1 MRAVHKVLDKAKRP
15 LWPHKELT
23 SQPINKYEKRQK
35 HGLFGD
41 RGDAASG
48 GARGGAQTAPGPK
61 HTEKSVGLQSAQL
74 SFFFL
79 FHDRARTPT
88 TSDTMTEPV
97 VEDEQR
103 LQEHRHKYRDV
114 VDALNGIQ
122 WQMDRPYL
130 REASTA
136 SVRTVG
142 AGVLLAR
149 LPTGAYREAP
159 ADAGLVTQY
168 NLVLPCAE
176 VELASSKR
184 LYADVLVARSNRAFR
199 AHDAPNWVVYSGMT
213 REECHRIEDA
223 FGTALDPDAVF
234 CGVAPSLSMSCDSD
248 GWEHCM
254 ALSNGAKTR
263 YAPLDEAKAHRQQKA
278 GEAQE
283 KEAAPRRRRRGARG
297 KKGRAKSNQ

>member
-1 MRAVHKVLDKAKRP
+1 
-15 LWPHKELT
+15 
-23 SQPINKYEKRQK
+23 
-35 HGLFGD
+35 
-41 RGDAASG
+41 
-48 GARGGAQTAPGPK
+48 
-61 HTEKSVGLQSAQL
+61 
-74 SFFFL
+74 
-79 FHDRARTPT
+79 
-88 TSDTMTEPV
+88 MTEPLAR
-97 VEDEQR
+97 DEQR
-103 LQEHRHKYRDV
+103 LQEHRGKYRDV
-114 VDALNGIQ
+114 IDALNGIQ

-136 SVRTVG
+136 SVRTVN

-149 LPTGAYREAP
+149 LPTGAYLEAP

-176 VELASSKR
+176 VKLASSGR
-184 LYADVLVARSNRAFR
+184 LYTDILVARSNRAFR
-199 AHDAPNWVVYSGMT
+199 AHDSPNWVVYSGMT

-278 GEAQE
+278 AEASKGQE
-283 KEAAPRRRRRGARG
+283 QKAGRRRRGARG
-297 KKGRAKSNQ
+297 KKGRAKANK